1 MKEWMRKRKADVCM
15 GILLQIYF
23 FFPWIRID
31 GGYHTIHVYLI
42 EIFRKESCIKAY
54 NYIFLS
60 GHPILWKY
68 SGFAAVTFTMIIAF
82 MIVMQMIELWQL
94 YRHMKGIKT
103 FDIHRYVW
111 VLAIVLFFLY
121 LDASYIYLDDSALFK
136 LRIYMYMVIFIGI
149 IGIWMF
155 LDIEAAA
162 WDTEIAKHKTEL
174 KERDEQLLQVK
185 VKALEEKYQEMLK
198 SRKVVHDM
206 KNHLLALKKYD
217 QERDWEGLHQYLNE
231 LSDDMLDDSYQ
242 IWTGNRMLDMI
253 LNQKTKDAKEKET
266 DMQIE
271 TEVFATLPF
280 SDREIISLFGNVLDN
295 ALEACERIQDKKRWI
310 KIKIK
315 KKNHLLYIE
324 ASNATKEMPVQNQ
337 KEFVSVKEDEI
348 LHGYGMKNIQDIVR
362 KYDGIFRYKIY
373 GEYLVC
379 IISIYDIRG
388 AEEE

>member
-1 MKEWMRKRKADVCM
+1 MNGWTKKRKVDTFM
-15 GILLQIYF
+15 GILLQVYC
-23 FFPWIRID
+23 FFPWMRINRKWN
-31 GGYHTIHVYLI
+31 TIHIYV
-42 EIFRKESCIKAY
+42 
-54 NYIFLS
+54 
-60 GHPILWKY
+60 
-68 SGFAAVTFTMIIAF
+68 
-82 MIVMQMIELWQL
+82 
-94 YRHMKGIKT
+94 IKT
-103 FDIHRYVW
+103 FQENDYIKMYNHTFLKQHMWKWKHSQVVAFIFLLMLIFLILLQSIELYELYQCIKNGNQSTNYHVFVW
-111 VLAIVLFFLY
+111 ITYLAAFYIFMAIASTGFAEFYSMPMFCYMMLFL
-121 LDASYIYLDDSALFK
+121 A
-136 LRIYMYMVIFIGI
+136 V
-149 IGIWMF
+149 IGIWIF
-155 LDIEAAA
+155 LDIQAEA
-162 WDTEIAKHKTEL
+162 WDVETEQHRAEL
-174 KERDEQLLQVK
+174 EEQDKKMLQMK
-185 VKALEEKYQEMLK
+185 VKAMEEQYREMLK

-324 ASNATKEMPVQNQ
+324 TSNAIKEMPVQNQ

>member
-1 MKEWMRKRKADVCM
+1 MKEWTRKRKADVCM

-162 WDTEIAKHKTEL
+162 WDTDIAKHKTEL

-206 KNHLLALKKYD
+206 KNHMLALKKYS
-217 QERDWEGLHQYLNE
+217 QEQDWIGLDNYLNE
-231 LSDDMLDDSYQ
+231 LSEDILDYNYQ

-253 LNQKTKDAKEKET
+253 LNEKSKEAKDKKI
-266 DMQIE
+266 DMQIN
-271 TEVFATLPF
+271 TEVFTTLPF
-280 SDREIISLFGNVLDN
+280 TDREIISLFGNLLDN
-295 ALEACERIQDKKRWI
+295 AIEACERITDKNTWI
-310 KIKIK
+310 HIKMK
-315 KKNHLLYIE
+315 KKNQLLYFEIKNTTE
-324 ASNATKEMPVQNQ
+324 TTVQQVPGKFITTKT
-337 KEFVSVKEDEI
+337 DGT
-348 LHGYGMKNIQDIVR
+348 LHGYGIKNIMDVVE
-362 KYDGIFRYKIY
+362 KYHGIFQSQMVEDYFVVMISVY
-373 GEYLVC
+373 ADIC
-379 IISIYDIRG
+379 ID
-388 AEEE
+388 

>member
-1 MKEWMRKRKADVCM
+1 M

-162 WDTEIAKHKTEL
+162 WDTETAKHKTEL
-174 KERDEQLLQVK
+174 KEREK
-185 VKALEEKYQEMLK
+185 KALQTKVQILEERYQEMLK

-206 KNHLLALKKYD
+206 KNHILALKNYD
-217 QERDWEGLHQYLNE
+217 QEQNWSGLHEYLNE
-231 LSDDMLDDSYQ
+231 LGEDILEYNFHV
-242 IWTGNRMLDMI
+242 WTGNHMLDMI
-253 LNQKTKDAKEKET
+253 LNQKEKDAQRQKT
-266 DMQIE
+266 DMQID
-271 TEVFATLPF
+271 TEVFSTLPF
-280 SDREIISLFGNVLDN
+280 TDREIISLFGNLLDN
-295 ALEACERIQDKKRWI
+295 ALEACEQIKGKERWI
-310 KIKIK
+310 RIKIK
-315 KKNHLLYIE
+315 KKNQLIYIE
-324 ASNATKEMPVQNQ
+324 IANAIAKKPDQNGSGFISTK
-337 KEFVSVKEDEI
+337 KENG
-348 LHGYGMKNIQDIVR
+348 LHGYGMRNIRDIVE
-362 KYDGIFRYKIY
+362 KYEGIFQYEIRD
-373 GEYLVC
+373 ESLMV
-379 IISIYDIRG
+379 IISVY
-388 AEEE
+388 A

>member
-1 MKEWMRKRKADVCM
+1 MKEWTRKRKADVCM

-23 FFPWIRID
+23 FFPWICID
-31 GGYHTIHVYLI
+31 GGYHTIYGYLI
-42 EIFRKESCIKAY
+42 EIFRKGSCIKAY
-54 NYIFLS
+54 NHIFLYE
-60 GHPILWKY
+60 HQILWKY
-68 SGFAAVTFTMIIAF
+68 SGFAAVIFAMIIAF
-82 MIVMQMIELWQL
+82 MIVMQVIELWQL
-94 YRHMKGIKT
+94 CGHVKGIKI
-103 FDIHRYVW
+103 FDIHRYAW
-111 VLAIVLFFLY
+111 FLAIVLFFLY

-136 LRIYMYMVIFIGI
+136 LRIYMYMVIFIGM

-155 LDIEAAA
+155 LDIEAGA
-162 WDTEIAKHKTEL
+162 WDAETSKYKVEL
-174 KERDEQLLQVK
+174 EERDQELLQVK

-253 LNQKTKDAKEKET
+253 LNQKTKDAEERET

-271 TEVFATLPF
+271 TEVFATIPF
-280 SDREIISLFGNVLDN
+280 LDREIISLFGNLLDN
-295 ALEACERIQDKKRWI
+295 ALEACEKIRDKKRWI

-324 ASNATKEMPVQNQ
+324 TSNAIKEIPVQDQ
-337 KEFVSVKEDEI
+337 KGFVSVKKDEP

-362 KYDGIFRYKIY
+362 KYDGMYRYEIY

-379 IISIYDIRG
+379 IISIYDVG
-388 AEEE
+388 GEKEE

>member
-1 MKEWMRKRKADVCM
+1 M

-162 WDTEIAKHKTEL
+162 WDTETAKHKTEL

-217 QERDWEGLHQYLNE
+217 A
-231 LSDDMLDDSYQ
+231 LSVWS
-242 IWTGNRMLDMI
+242 G
-253 LNQKTKDAKEKET
+253 
-266 DMQIE
+266 
-271 TEVFATLPF
+271 
-280 SDREIISLFGNVLDN
+280 
-295 ALEACERIQDKKRWI
+295 
-310 KIKIK
+310 
-315 KKNHLLYIE
+315 
-324 ASNATKEMPVQNQ
+324 
-337 KEFVSVKEDEI
+337 
-348 LHGYGMKNIQDIVR
+348 
-362 KYDGIFRYKIY
+362 
-373 GEYLVC
+373 
-379 IISIYDIRG
+379 
-388 AEEE
+388 

>member
-1 MKEWMRKRKADVCM
+1 
-15 GILLQIYF
+15 
-23 FFPWIRID
+23 
-31 GGYHTIHVYLI
+31 
-42 EIFRKESCIKAY
+42 
-54 NYIFLS
+54 
-60 GHPILWKY
+60 
-68 SGFAAVTFTMIIAF
+68 
-82 MIVMQMIELWQL
+82 
-94 YRHMKGIKT
+94 
-103 FDIHRYVW
+103 
-111 VLAIVLFFLY
+111 
-121 LDASYIYLDDSALFK
+121 
-136 LRIYMYMVIFIGI
+136 
-149 IGIWMF
+149 MF

-295 ALEACERIQDKKRWI
+295 ALEACERIQ
-310 KIKIK
+310 
-315 KKNHLLYIE
+315 
-324 ASNATKEMPVQNQ
+324 NQ
-337 KEFVSVKEDEI
+337 KGFVSVKEDEI

>member
-1 MKEWMRKRKADVCM
+1 M
-15 GILLQIYF
+15 
-23 FFPWIRID
+23 
-31 GGYHTIHVYLI
+31 
-42 EIFRKESCIKAY
+42 
-54 NYIFLS
+54 
-60 GHPILWKY
+60 
-68 SGFAAVTFTMIIAF
+68 TFTMIIAF

-162 WDTEIAKHKTEL
+162 WDTETAKHKTEL

-185 VKALEEKYQEMLK
+185 VEALEEKYQEMLK

-324 ASNATKEMPVQNQ
+324 TSNAIKEMPVQNQ
-337 KEFVSVKEDEI
+337 KGFVSVKEDEI